1 VTKSKTTSQILSQ
14 PLVDNSSAPH
24 DETLID
30 GADHACHVEIDEA
43 TNTSR
48 VTMRSAGAD

>member
-1 VTKSKTTSQILSQ
+1 LEEMLDRIRDWDVPQVIVVS
-14 PLVDNSSAPH
+14 H
-24 DETLID
+24 DETLIH
-30 GADHACHVEIDEA
+30 GADHECRVEIDEA

>member
-1 VTKSKTTSQILSQ
+1 MLNTIKGWDVPQVIVVS
-14 PLVDNSSAPH
+14 H
-24 DETLID
+24 DVTLIH
-30 GADHACHVEIDEA
+30 GADHECHVEIDEA